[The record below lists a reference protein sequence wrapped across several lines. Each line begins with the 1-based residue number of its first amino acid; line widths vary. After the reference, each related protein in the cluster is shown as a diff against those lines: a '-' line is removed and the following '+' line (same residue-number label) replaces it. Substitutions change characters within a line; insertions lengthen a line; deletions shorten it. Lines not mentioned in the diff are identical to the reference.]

1 LTPHSQ
7 LNRPLS
13 LLLIACF
20 QSLKGLFL
28 LLVAAFLWIA
38 PDSLPNSQTFT
49 EFLYIAA
56 HGKDLTG
63 YLVPV
68 FGAYLV
74 YVGYGL
80 FTLRPSVRSN
90 LSISCAITI
99 ALSLQRLGLF
109 GQTATTNYLDRETL
123 CILILFDAAIY
134 IYMVFH
140 PEIANSF
147 ARAKR
152 PSPLHS

>member
-1 LTPHSQ
+1 M
-7 LNRPLS
+7 
-13 LLLIACF
+13 LLKPVEKPFALYLIAAF
-20 QSLKGLFL
+20 QSLKGCFL
-28 LLVAAFLWIA
+28 LLVAALLWIA
-38 PDSLPNSQTFT
+38 PDALPNSQTFT

-80 FTLRPSVRSN
+80 FTLRRSVRTN
-90 LSISCAITI
+90 LSLSCAVTI
-99 ALSLQRLGLF
+99 GVSMQRLGVF
-109 GQTATTNYLDRETL
+109 GYAGSISYLDRETL
-123 CILILFDAAIY
+123 YILILFDSAIF

-140 PEIANSF
+140 PEIAGSF
-147 ARAKR
+147 KSDRKPR
-152 PSPLHS
+152 PLHS